1 MIVVMVYIVP
11 HGDITQSR
19 RLVAANIVNDGTG
32 TLASGNYRA
41 RFSTSE
47 LRPKVW
53 RKGTVKGFSRKKAGV
68 WKLLYL
74 ALKDVYER
82 KG

>member
-19 RLVAANIVNDGTG
+19 RLLAANIVNDGTG
-32 TLASGNYRA
+32 TLTSGNYKA
-41 RFSTSE
+41 RFSTSGVKP
-47 LRPKVW
+47 RGCSNV
-53 RKGTVKGFSRKKAGV
+53 TVKKFSRKKSGV

-74 ALKDVYER
+74 ALKDVFE
-82 KG
+82 KGK

>member
-1 MIVVMVYIVP
+1 MIVVMVYMVP
-11 HGDITQSR
+11 HGDVKQSR

-32 TLASGNYRA
+32 TLAKGNYKA
-41 RFSTSE
+41 RFSTSK
-47 LRPKVW
+47 LRLKVW
-53 RKGTVKGFSRKKAGV
+53 RKGTVKNFPRKNTGV

>member
-1 MIVVMVYIVP
+1 MIVVVVYMVP
-11 HGDITQSR
+11 HGNLNESR

-32 TLASGNYRA
+32 TLARRNYKA
-41 RFSTSE
+41 RFSTSG
-47 LRPKVW
+47 LKPRVW
-53 RKGTVKGFSRKKAGV
+53 RKGAVKKFSRKKAGV